1 LDRSSTP
8 DIARLAAEHHASV
21 YRAAYRLC
29 GSTTDA
35 EDLAQQTFLIAQR
48 SLDQLRDPAAA
59 RAWLAAI
66 LRSCFLKSVRK
77 RRPLTAADR
86 ELDLTLVPGPIPEPS
101 LVDTERLQ
109 TALDA
114 LPADGKMILQM
125 FYFEEQSYRDIAASL
140 DVPIGTVMSR
150 LSRAKEQ
157 LRRRL
162 AELETAAAT
171 ARTHGKLDEN
181 F

>member
-1 LDRSSTP
+1 MDRSSTP

-29 GSTTDA
+29 GSPTDA
-35 EDLAQQTFLIAQR
+35 EDLTQQTFLIAQR
-48 SLDQLRDPAAA
+48 SLDQLRDVGAA

-66 LRSCFLKSVRK
+66 LRSCFLKSVRR

-86 ELDLTLVPGPIPEPS
+86 ELDLTQVPGPIPES
-101 LVDTERLQ
+101 SSVDPERLQ

-114 LPADGKMILQM
+114 LPDDGRLILHL
-125 FYFEEQSYRDIAASL
+125 FYFEDQSYRDIAASL

-162 AELETAAAT
+162 VELETAAT
-171 ARTHGKLDEN
+171 TVRMNGVHEED
-181 F
+181 